1 MNLLPF
7 GKLPPAKPR
16 SFVPPDID
24 LGDWPRIA
32 PLFDQLEAR
41 AAQANTATEL
51 ERWLLD
57 WSELTAALDE
67 EASRRYI
74 AMTCH
79 TDNAEAEKAYLH
91 FVEHVEPQLKPRQFA
106 LEQIYVAHP
115 QRHELPGVVA
125 AGILPAVEPGF
136 QPGGKSFATATN
148 HGKSPASIPSDAGP
162 GGRMPPSTAG
172 KMPAATGRY
181 EVFDRD
187 VKNHV
192 TLFRPENVAL
202 ETEEAKLCQ
211 QYQKLIGAQ
220 TVTFRGEEKTLVQ
233 MGRYLEEPDRALR
246 QEAWELVAQRRLQD
260 ADKGDE
266 IFGELIQLRTQ
277 IAQNAGFEN
286 YRDYAFRQK
295 GRFDYTPADCRQ
307 FHAAIE
313 SEIMPVVRAIQSE
326 RKAQLKLTQLRPW
339 DLAVDPHNRPPLKPF
354 VDVGEMV
361 ARTQNI
367 FNQLDAELAAGFRQM
382 QDLKLLDLDNRKGK
396 APGGYQSTLSEARV
410 PFIFMNAIGVQRDV
424 ETILHEAGH
433 AFHAQATRGE
443 DLYPYR
449 SAPIEF
455 CEVAS
460 MAMEL
465 LGNEFL
471 EEFYPGKVVGQAG
484 SLSSSSA
491 NRNTTGGTPV
501 PLQSSEANRARKTH
515 LEGIIG
521 FFPWMAVVDA
531 FQHWIY
537 THPNHTRAE
546 RKAAYLQLMDRF
558 GGETDFSGYEAAR
571 ACSWQR
577 QLHIFLHPFYY
588 VEYGIAQLGA
598 LQVWANSKADKVKAL
613 NDYKKSLGLGGAR
626 PLPELF
632 AAAGCKF
639 QFDAATIR
647 PLIELAGNELKKL

>member
-7 GKLPPAKPR
+7 GKLSPAKPR
-16 SFVPPDID
+16 SFVPTTLD
-24 LGDWPRIA
+24 LGDWPQIA
-32 PLFDQLEAR
+32 PLFDRLETNAN
-41 AAQANTATEL
+41 QAKAPADL
-51 ERWLLD
+51 ERWLID
-57 WSELTAALDE
+57 WSELNAALDE

-79 TDNAEAEKAYLH
+79 TDNADAEKAYLH
-91 FVEHVEPQLKPRQFA
+91 FVENVEPQLKPRQFA
-106 LEQIYVAHP
+106 LEKIYVSVGVQALACAP
-115 QRHELPGVVA
+115 DKLKLELQR
-125 AGILPAVEPGF
+125 
-136 QPGGKSFATATN
+136 
-148 HGKSPASIPSDAGP
+148 
-162 GGRMPPSTAG
+162 
-172 KMPAATGRY
+172 RY

-192 TLFRPENVAL
+192 ELFRPENVAL
-202 ETEEAKLCQ
+202 ETEEAKLSQ

-246 QEAWELVAQRRLQD
+246 QEAWELVAKRRLQD
-260 ADKGDE
+260 MDKCED
-266 IFGELIQLRTQ
+266 IFEQLIQLRTQ
-277 IAQNAGFEN
+277 IAKNAGFDN

-295 GRFDYTPADCRQ
+295 CRFDYTPENCFQ
-307 FHAAIE
+307 FHDAVE
-313 SEIMPVVRAIQSE
+313 KEIMPAVREIQND
-326 RKAQLKLTQLRPW
+326 RKRQMKLEKLRPW
-339 DLAVDPHNRPPLKPF
+339 DLAVDPQNRAALKPF
-354 VDVGEMV
+354 SEVGEMV
-361 ARTQNI
+361 SRTQKI
-367 FNQLDAELAAGFRQM
+367 FNRLDAELAAGFQQM

-410 PFIFMNAIGVQRDV
+410 PFIFMNAIGLQRDV

-443 DLYPYR
+443 DLYAYR
-449 SAPIEF
+449 GAPIEF

-471 EEFYPGKVVGQAG
+471 EEFYPVA
-484 SLSSSSA
+484 
-491 NRNTTGGTPV
+491 
-501 PLQSSEANRARKTH
+501 EANRARKTH

-521 FFPWMAVVDA
+521 FFPWMATVDA

-537 THPNHTRAE
+537 THIGHTRAE

-558 GGETDFSGYEAAR
+558 GGDVDYSGFEEVR
-571 ACSWQR
+571 AHSWHR

-598 LQVWANSKADKVKAL
+598 LQVWANSRNNKVKAL
-613 NDYKKSLGLGGAR
+613 NDYKKSLALGGSR

-639 QFDAATIR
+639 QFDAATIK
-647 PLIELAGNELKKL
+647 PLIQLASTELKKL